1 MYEYLRGKVEYK
13 KPDYLALDVN
23 GIGYKVNISL
33 RTYDFINAGEEVKL
47 YIYNYIKE
55 DAFKLIGFLEERER
69 NLFEM
74 LLGVKGIG
82 VSLALSVMSTFDI
95 DTIRDLVV
103 TDDYNNL
110 KRVPKLGEKKSQ
122 QLILDL
128 KSKLKTLDALSID
141 TRNDDAARHLMIE
154 EELISALEGLGYSK
168 KEINTL
174 ITREELKSFKTIE
187 EAIKGVLKKVNY

>member
-1 MYEYLRGKVEYK
+1 MFEYLKGKVEYK

-23 GIGYKVNISL
+23 GVGYKVNISL
-33 RTYDFINAGEEVKL
+33 RTYDSIKTSEEVKL

-55 DAFKLIGFLEERER
+55 DSFKLIGFMEERER

-74 LLGVKGIG
+74 LLAVKGIG

-95 DTIRDLVV
+95 DTIRDLVAA
-103 TDDYNNL
+103 DDYKSM

-128 KSKLKTLDALSID
+128 KSKLKTLDNLSVD
-141 TRNDDAARHLMIE
+141 SRNSDVANQLQIE
-154 EELISALEGLGYSK
+154 EELFSALEGLGYSK
-168 KEINTL
+168 KEIDS
-174 ITREELKSFKTIE
+174 IISREELRAFKTIE
-187 EAIKGVLKKVNY
+187 EAIKGVLKKVRV